1 VKAIQSFRS
10 DNLRPALESIGG
22 GAMIRGQLFSMA
34 LSACTIAQYYPEF
47 EYITDDAG
55 KEMATVCKFPFS
67 KIISIGENF
76 DSDASF
82 WTHSKFEAYRTSEPF
97 LHFDNDLFLWE
108 ALPEHAH
115 KADIVALHGESF
127 MWPLY
132 EDYLLNAVKLP
143 NWPMLHEIYFSN
155 KTPINMAIFGGNDI
169 STINAYANE
178 VLDLILPYFKNDSI
192 TESDKN
198 ILANIMPVIEQLWG
212 SQIIQCKWNKKITFL
227 MAEKTI
233 ANSGQMGGLNLTHLG
248 GKKGLLQKDPKKTYE
263 MYAKILANIKR
274 INPEVHNAVRKF
286 TSDSEDLLKLMEL
299 K

>member
-1 VKAIQSFRS
+1 
-10 DNLRPALESIGG
+10 
-22 GAMIRGQLFSMA
+22 
-34 LSACTIAQYYPEF
+34 
-47 EYITDDAG
+47 
-55 KEMATVCKFPFS
+55 
-67 KIISIGENF
+67 
-76 DSDASF
+76 
-82 WTHSKFEAYRTSEPF
+82 
-97 LHFDNDLFLWE
+97 
-108 ALPEHAH
+108 
-115 KADIVALHGESF
+115 
-127 MWPLY
+127 
-132 EDYLLNAVKLP
+132 
-143 NWPMLHEIYFSN
+143 
-155 KTPINMAIFGGNDI
+155 
-169 STINAYANE
+169 
-178 VLDLILPYFKNDSI
+178 LDLILPYFKNDSI